1 MTTNAPY
8 SRRLDLRRL
17 AIAGGLGVLLLYGLF
32 VSTGY
37 AWLHYVLKNDRIGFG
52 DVALFRWQTVRKAMA
67 VDQFAE
73 GKRVWEAGNYQA
85 AYLAFG
91 SGVRNDPDNV
101 DGRLLTASFLGAAGA
116 INLEVNLL
124 EDGLR
129 RAPDDLRLIE
139 RTFAVLTTS
148 GRDRHA
154 LDLLHKQY
162 SSKLSGPKGPL
173 LRTSEVLAT
182 LNADGA
188 VAAKALLEK
197 YPDLRKRSESAPVV
211 ARVLWETRERLAAT
225 ELLAAYVETHPN
237 VFTAFAQLA
246 AWQAAGGMVD
256 DAVQTAQ
263 RVCTQF
269 PKDYA
274 PRVLLIEMLGAAQAL
289 GSPPLQQA
297 VEAYLKEFG
306 GRPDAVV
313 MLADLAGRKGWVALA
328 RTLYAVSGV
337 RQPNLAALA
346 LFYSD
351 ALAQTSRLS
360 DAQRILAE
368 IEAQTDETNV
378 NFLRLLRQRQ
388 VEVAA
393 ARGDHDGAR
402 DFARR
407 LAAVTRSDADALEV
421 LRRRFAEKRIT
432 EAVAELTSSP
442 GTAKTPR
449 AR

>member
-1 MTTNAPY
+1 
-8 SRRLDLRRL
+8 
-17 AIAGGLGVLLLYGLF
+17 
-32 VSTGY
+32 
-37 AWLHYVLKNDRIGFG
+37 
-52 DVALFRWQTVRKAMA
+52 MA

-73 GKRVWEAGNYQA
+73 GKRAWEAGNYQA

-91 SGVRNDPDNV
+91 SGVRNDPDNI
-101 DGRLLTASFLGAAGA
+101 DGRLMTASFLGAAGA

-129 RAPDDLRLIE
+129 REPDDQRLIE

-162 SSKLSGPKGPL
+162 SSKLSGPNGPL
-173 LRTSEVLAT
+173 LQTSEVLAT

-197 YPDLRKRSESAPVV
+197 YPDLRKTSESAPVV

-237 VFTAFAQLA
+237 IFAASAELA
-246 AWQAAGGMVD
+246 AWQTAGGLAG

-263 RVCTQF
+263 QACAQF
-269 PKDYA
+269 PQDFA
-274 PRVLLIEMLGAAQAL
+274 PRVLLIEMTEAL
-289 GSPPLQQA
+289 ESTGSSNWQKA
-297 VEAYLKEFG
+297 VESYLKDFG
-306 GRPDAVV
+306 NRPEAIVT
-313 MLADLAGRKGWVALA
+313 LADLAGRKGWVALA
-328 RTLYAVSGV
+328 RTLYVVSGV

-351 ALAQTSRLS
+351 ALVRTSQLS
-360 DAQRILAE
+360 DAQRVLADVE
-368 IEAQTDETNV
+368 SQTDDTNTT
-378 NFLRLLRQRQ
+378 FLRLLRLRQ

-393 ARGDHDGAR
+393 ALGDHDSAR
-402 DFARR
+402 EYARR
-407 LAAVTRSDADALEV
+407 LAAVTRSNADALEL
-421 LRRRFAEKRIT
+421 LRRRFDQKGIA
-432 EAVAELTSSP
+432 EAVAELAAAPAGPTAP
-442 GTAKTPR
+442 GAK
-449 AR
+449 